1 MIRQKRISR
10 QTIVAYLCIAP
21 ALLGFF
27 MLTLLPV
34 LGVIVISFTRWTGLQ
49 PPSWVGFENYTSIFT
64 KDLFFF
70 KSVVV
75 TLYFALGSVIGSILY
90 SFFVAILLNR
100 DIPGRS
106 ILRSIY
112 YVPAIVPVMA
122 VNIVWAWMYDANFG
136 LFNFIINSLG
146 MDKSLWIY
154 GETTSVPSLVLMT
167 VWGTGN
173 LIVIFLAGL
182 QNVPK
187 AYLEAVEIDGGNA
200 WHKFRNVTIP
210 MMTPIIFFN
219 FLMNIIT
226 NLQVFVPSLALTN
239 GGPNDSTLF
248 MVFLIYREGFI
259 RNNMGYACSISF
271 IFFIFIA
278 ILTAL
283 IFYSSNKWV
292 YYEGK

>member
-1 MIRQKRISR
+1 MKNKLTYN
-10 QTIVAYLCIAP
+10 QTLVAYLCITP

-27 MLTLLPV
+27 LLTFLP
-34 LGVIVISFTRWTGLQ
+34 IVGIIIFSFTHYTGLLK
-49 PPSWVGFENYTSIFT
+49 PTWVGFDNYISIFT
-64 KDLFFF
+64 KDLFFY

-75 TLYFALGSVIGSILY
+75 TLYFALGSVLGGIIY
-90 SFFVAILLNR
+90 SFFIALLLNM
-100 DIPGRS
+100 DVPGRG
-106 ILRSIY
+106 IFRSIY
-112 YVPAIVPVMA
+112 YVPAIVPAMA

-136 LFNFIINSLG
+136 LFNFILNSLG
-146 MDKSLWIY
+146 LDKSLWLY
-154 GETTSVPSLVLMT
+154 SETTSVPSIVLMT
-167 VWGTGN
+167 IWGTGN

-187 AYLEAVEIDGGNA
+187 TYLEAVEIDGGNA
-200 WHKFRNVTIP
+200 WHKFKNVTIP

-219 FLMNIIT
+219 FLMNMIT
-226 NLQVFVPSLALTN
+226 NLQVFVPSFALTN

-259 RNNMGYACSISF
+259 KNNMGYACAISF
-271 IFFIFIA
+271 VFFIFVA

-283 IFYSSNKWV
+283 IFSVSNKWV